1 MPKKTETADVTAASA
16 ETTKPAKVTV
26 ILPSDPLI
34 RDSNGN
40 TAEQQEF
47 FSVNGKNVIIK
58 CDEPV
63 EVDAAFAEVINNR
76 AKARREAQKFIKE
89 KAFKDSKPPEA

>member
-1 MPKKTETADVTAASA
+1 MPKKTETAEATAAKA
-16 ETTKPAKVTV
+16 ENKPAKVTV

-34 RDSNGN
+34 RDGNGN

-47 FSVNGKNVIIK
+47 FSVNGKNIIIK

-63 EVDAAFAEVINNR
+63 EVDPEFAEVINNR
-76 AKARREAQKFIKE
+76 AKARRNSQKFIKE
-89 KAFKDSKPPEA
+89 MAFKDSKPPEA

>member
-1 MPKKTETADVTAASA
+1 MPKVTETATPV
-16 ETTKPAKVTV
+16 KVTV

-34 RDSNGN
+34 RDTNGN

-63 EVDAAFAEVINNR
+63 EVDAEFAEVINNR
-76 AKARREAQKFIKE
+76 AKTRRAAQQFIKA